1 MNDDVIAGLGASAR
15 AIGRADFYSALLRVL
30 SHGVPWESRAVVRY
44 SLYAPP
50 EYLSEEGLDPELLAV
65 YLRGYY
71 RVDPYYRLFRQNPR
85 SGVISLT
92 RHLKGRDESPYVMIY
107 ASLANWSDEL
117 AVMLPGHGGTAIGL
131 FWETSRQPFGD
142 EEIAALEKMYPLV
155 AGLHEAHVD
164 RLMDHVGSNPQS
176 DGIDQAHAVID
187 QGGQRVIASESWPG
201 EDAKLEK
208 DIGTMITRGG
218 GDYQCRNGG
227 LLHGEKLAADFALAP
242 GGWLVIYEAGGPAPE
257 PVSLDQ
263 AVNGFRNGDLTPRER
278 EIVGLIVSGLSNAQ
292 IASEMKI
299 EVGSVKNHRGRLYKK
314 LGVSGERDLFKM
326 FLDYLV
332 SFDAA

>member
-1 MNDDVIAGLGASAR
+1 MNQSLYEGLGQAAR
-15 AIGRADFYSALLRVL
+15 CIGRPDFYDALLDVL
-30 SHGVPWESRAVVRY
+30 SSGISWESRAVVRY

-50 EYLSEEGLDPELLAV
+50 EYLNEEGLDPELLAV

-71 RVDPYYRLFRQNPR
+71 RADPYYRLFRENPR

-107 ASLANWSDEL
+107 ASLAGWADEL
-117 AVMLPGHGGTAIGL
+117 AVMLPGHGGMAIGL
-131 FWETSRQPFGD
+131 FWETEKEPFG
-142 EEIAALEKMYPLV
+142 ESEIDALEQMYPLV
-155 AGLHEAHVD
+155 SGLHEAHVS
-164 RLMDHVGSNPQS
+164 RLMDHVGQGLQG
-176 DGIDQAHAVID
+176 DGIEQLHAVID
-187 QGGQRVIASESWPG
+187 QGGQVVIASDGWPRS
-201 EDAKLEK
+201 DRALNDDVKAL
-208 DIGTMITRGG
+208 INQGG
-218 GDYQCRNGG
+218 GDYQCANGG
-227 LLHGEKLAADFALAP
+227 LLHGELLADDFALAP

-263 AVNGFRNGDLTPRER
+263 AVNGFREGDLTPRER

-292 IASEMKI
+292 IAREMNI

-314 LGVSGERDLFKM
+314 LDISSERDLFRM

-332 SFDAA
+332 SYDSV